1 MGTDVLNTNTD
12 LSYSGFIQKTSSA
25 IGQQRGGLFG
35 QQQMGGGLFGQQNT
49 PTQIINSLPEGVST
63 FDVFKINNDL
73 QVFNDALDFFLEGQR
88 EKREGVDK
96 IGKISWVSANI
107 PSQAL
112 KKIYI
117 ESYLKGYEKGDLVP
131 TDDDNI
137 LNNIKSYYNEGKR
150 EQKEGIN
157 PIGKINFIASNDSS
171 DIDNANLY
179 ALYYLLGRR
188 DESAGMNRI
197 LSNSVV
203 QPVVDISQPPI
214 IVEET
219 TSIPRPIK
227 LAPMPME
234 FLNDEPIKPKPPVF
248 KPNVSDEDIMS
259 EDMGDEELRTGD
271 ETDGKILGMP
281 KGVAI
286 GLGIGV
292 VVIAG
297 LLIFKRK

>member
-1 MGTDVLNTNTD
+1 MGTDLLNTNTD
-12 LSYSGFIQKTSSA
+12 LTYSGFIQKTSSA
-25 IGQQRGGLFG
+25 IGQQRGILFG
-35 QQQMGGGLFGQQNT
+35 QQRGGLFGQQSN
-49 PTQIINSLPEGVST
+49 QIINSLPEGVST
-63 FDVFKINNDL
+63 FDVFAIKPDL

-88 EKREGVDK
+88 EKREGIDK
-96 IGKISWVSANI
+96 IGKINWVSANI

-131 TDDDNI
+131 TDDDNT
-137 LNNIKSYYNEGKR
+137 LNSIKSYYNEGKR

-188 DESAGMNRI
+188 DESAGVNRI

-203 QPVVDISQPPI
+203 DSQPI
-214 IVEET
+214 IVSEEET

-234 FLNDEPIKPKPPVF
+234 IKPKPPV
-248 KPNVSDEDIMS
+248 SYD
-259 EDMGDEELRTGD
+259 EDMGEEEELRTID

-292 VVIAG
+292 VVIAS
-297 LLIFKRK
+297 LIIFKRK